1 MRFAVALLLSAFA
14 SQAALGQTLTDDQW
28 EKKLRAIPDQTL
40 MRQYMEFM
48 TARPHHIG
56 SPHGKAVAE
65 WIQRKFE
72 EWGLE
77 SRIESFEV
85 LFPTPRE
92 RTVELVAPHRFRAV
106 MREPAEQ
113 SDPTSARVNEHL
125 PSYNAYSIDGDV
137 TAPLVYVNYGIPED
151 YQQLERLGISV
162 KGAIVLVRYGGSWR
176 GIKPKLAA
184 EHGAVGCI
192 IYSDPQQD
200 GYVQGDVY
208 PQGPFRNKDGV
219 QRGSVMDMPL
229 YPGDPLTP
237 GIPATKSAQRLPR
250 EKAETLTR
258 IPVLPL
264 SYGDAL
270 PLLEALGG
278 PVAPPSWRGGLPIT
292 YHIGQGPAT
301 VRLEVRSSWDITT
314 IYNVVGIVKGSEFPS
329 EWIIRGNH
337 HDAWVFGAED
347 PVSGM
352 VSLLEEAR
360 AFGMLAKAGW
370 KPKRTIIYCAWDGEE
385 QGLLGSTEWVE
396 AHADELR
403 AKAVAYL
410 NTDGSGRG
418 FVGVGGSHS
427 LERFL
432 NDVLKDIIDPETGLS
447 VWKRSQ
453 LKRVAD
459 TKNREER
466 EKLRNTIDL
475 PIGALGSGS
484 DYTAFLNH
492 VGVASV
498 NLGYG
503 GEDEG
508 GMYHSIYDSYSWYMK
523 FLDSAFTY
531 SMTLS
536 QTMGTAVFRLSQ
548 SELLPF
554 RFSNLAST
562 VRSYSKELQNL
573 VRSMQEDAVERNR
586 ELAEGLH
593 AATAD
598 PRNPG
603 NPPGTLEVPPHLNFA
618 PLENA
623 LDRLTE
629 RAKQYDEL
637 MNTYVQKGIHA
648 HSVGDVKALNQLL
661 VKSERVLT
669 DGAGLPARPW
679 FKHLVYAP
687 GFYTGYG
694 VKTMPGVR
702 EAIEQREWA
711 LAEGEIVRVATALDE
726 LSFLIGKAT
735 AQLEGL
741 SPSY

>member
-1 MRFAVALLLSAFA
+1 MRFAAVFLTGVAAVLPM
-14 SQAALGQTLTDDQW
+14 LGQMPTDDRW
-28 EKKLRAIPDQTL
+28 EKELRAIPDQTL

-65 WIQRKFE
+65 WIQRNFK
-72 EWGLE
+72 EWGFE
-77 SRIESFEV
+77 SRIESYEV
-85 LFPTPRE
+85 LFPTPKE
-92 RTVELVAPHRFRAV
+92 RIVELVAPQRFRA
-106 MREPAEQ
+106 MLREPAEQ
-113 SDPTSARVNEHL
+113 SDPTSALVNEHL
-125 PSYNAYSIDGDV
+125 PTYNAYSIDGDV
-137 TAPLVYVNYGIPED
+137 TAPLVYVNYGIQED
-151 YQQLERLGISV
+151 YEQLERLGISAE
-162 KGAIVLVRYGGSWR
+162 GAIVIVRYGGSWR

-208 PQGPFRNKDGV
+208 PGGPFRNKDGV

-237 GIPATKSAQRLPR
+237 GEPAAKAAKRLPR
-250 EKAETLTR
+250 EKAETLTT
-258 IPVLPL
+258 IPVIPV

-270 PLLEALGG
+270 PLLEALEG

-292 YHIGQGPAT
+292 YHVGRGPAT
-301 VRLEVRSSWDITT
+301 VRLAIRSSWDVTT
-314 IYNVVGIVKGSEFPS
+314 IYNAVGILKGSTFPS

-337 HDAWVFGAED
+337 HDAWVHGAED

-360 AFGMLAKAGW
+360 AFGMLVKAGW

-396 AHADELR
+396 AHAEELR
-403 AKAVAYL
+403 AKAVAYF

-418 FVGVGGSHS
+418 FVGVSGSHS

-453 LKRVAD
+453 LKRIAD
-459 TKNREER
+459 TKGPEER
-466 EKLRNTIDL
+466 EKLRRAVDL

-484 DYTAFLNH
+484 DYTAFLDH
-492 VGVASV
+492 VGIASV

-503 GEDEG
+503 GEDDG
-508 GMYHSIYDSYSWYMK
+508 GMYHSIYDSYSWYMR
-523 FLDSAFTY
+523 FSDSSFTY
-531 SMTLS
+531 GKTLS
-536 QTMGTAVFRLSQ
+536 QTMGTAVFRLSE
-548 SELLPF
+548 SEILPF
-554 RFSNLAST
+554 RFSNLAT
-562 VRSYSKELQNL
+562 TARTYSKELQKL
-573 VRSMQEDAVERNR
+573 LATMQEGAKERNR
-586 ELAEGLH
+586 ELAEGLY

-598 PRNPG
+598 PKNPG
-603 NPPGTLEVPPHLNFA
+603 TPPGPLEVPPHLNFA

-623 LDRLTE
+623 LDGLTQSAE
-629 RAKQYDEL
+629 RYDGL
-637 MNTYVQKGIHA
+637 LDAYVQEGGHVLSA
-648 HSVGDVKALNQLL
+648 AEVQTLNQQL
-661 VKSERVLT
+661 VKSERMLT
-669 DGAGLPARPW
+669 DGTGLPVRPW
-679 FKHLVYAP
+679 FKHLLYAP

-702 EAIEQREWA
+702 EAIEQKEWA
-711 LAEGEIVRVATALDE
+711 LAENEIVRLAKALE
-726 LSFLIGKAT
+726 NLASLIGKAS
-735 AQLEGL
+735 AQLERS
-741 SPSY
+741 SPRH